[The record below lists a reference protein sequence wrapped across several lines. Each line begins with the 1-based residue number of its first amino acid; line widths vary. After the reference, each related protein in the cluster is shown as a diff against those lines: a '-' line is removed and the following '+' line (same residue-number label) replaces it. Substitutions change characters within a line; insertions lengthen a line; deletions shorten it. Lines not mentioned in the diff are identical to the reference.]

1 MAVHQLLPHF
11 RIGDAVSQSAVHF
24 QALLRRLGH
33 WGEIFSVL
41 RDPGTEEL
49 ARPLTALRVRADD
62 LVLGHHAIGSQVS
75 ARLMHLPC
83 KRAVVFHN
91 LSPLRF
97 YRGTPL
103 ESFLR
108 AGRAQLAGLA
118 PHVQLGIGVSE
129 FNAGE
134 MRAAG
139 YANVHTVPLFVEPER
154 FGADRADPAM
164 AERLRSD
171 GLSVFSVS
179 RVVPHKRF
187 EDLLALHREVRRL
200 RPEAQLRVVGGVD
213 RLFPAMRRLEREALR
228 TPGVTFL
235 GRVNHGELVAA
246 YRSGS
251 VFVSMSEHE
260 GFGVPLL
267 EAMASG
273 LPVLAYAAAAVP
285 ETLGGAGIGFT
296 EKRFALLAELLVQL
310 AEDRELRTRVL
321 EGQRRRLERGG
332 ADASQER
339 LEAALG
345 SIGVRRPARPARRA
359 RGKPRV
365 GLVVQRYGRE
375 ITGGAEALA
384 AQVAQHL
391 RPHWDIT
398 VLTTCATDHL
408 SWANV
413 LPPGESMVDD
423 VRVLRFPV
431 RSRRDRFGHNALSR
445 RLFGRSLDRSEEE
458 LWLAAQGPLAP
469 GLFRHLAEEAG
480 RYDGFLVFTYL
491 YVTGAWTVPM
501 LGSRALVV
509 PTAHDEPA
517 FGFDV
522 FADVFERP
530 RALLTLTEEERQ
542 LIQAR
547 FQHHAPARVVGMGVE
562 APRTEPKRFRSKF
575 GIDGPYLMYVGR
587 VEKGKG
593 IHELLRAYAGLR
605 AGHPKPPELVLA
617 GESSVHAAGQG
628 VRLLGRIGE
637 QDKWDGLAGAEAV
650 VVPSARESLSLLT
663 LEAMA
668 VGTPVVGNMASQV
681 VRGHLER
688 SQAGLAYT
696 SAADFPE
703 AVRTVRAR
711 REALGRAGKS
721 YARRYRWST
730 VVEAYRREMKAIVED
745 G

>member
-1 MAVHQLLPHF
+1 
-11 RIGDAVSQSAVHF
+11 
-24 QALLRRLGH
+24 
-33 WGEIFSVL
+33 VL

-49 ARPLTALRVRADD
+49 ARPLGALRIRADD

-83 KRAVVFHN
+83 KRGVVFHN

-129 FNAGE
+129 FNAAE

-139 YANVHTVPLFVEPER
+139 YANVHVVPLFIEPER
-154 FGADRADPAM
+154 FRADRADRTM

-200 RPEAQLRVVGGVD
+200 RPGAQLRVVGGVD

-246 YRSGS
+246 YRSAS

-267 EAMASG
+267 EAMASDV
-273 LPVLAYAAAAVP
+273 PVLAYAAAAVP
-285 ETLGGAGIGFT
+285 ETLDGAGIGFT
-296 EKRFALLAELLVQL
+296 EKRFALLAELVVQL
-310 AEDRELRTRVL
+310 AEDRELRRRVL
-321 EGQRRRLERGG
+321 DGQRRRLERGG
-332 ADASQER
+332 AEAAQER

-345 SIGVRRPARPARRA
+345 SIGVRRPALPRRRA

-391 RPHWDIT
+391 RPYWDIT

-413 LPPGESMVDD
+413 LPPGESIVDGIA
-423 VRVLRFPV
+423 VRRFPV
-431 RSRRDRFGHNALSR
+431 RRARDMREHNTLSG
-445 RLFGRSLDRSEEE
+445 RLFGRALDRSEEE
-458 LWLAAQGPLAP
+458 HWLAAQGPLAP
-469 GLFRHLAEEAG
+469 ALFRHLAEDG
-480 RYDGFLVFTYL
+480 GTYDGFLVFTYL

-501 LGSRALVV
+501 LGRRALVV

-517 FGFDV
+517 FRFEI
-522 FADVFERP
+522 FRDVFERP
-530 RALLTLTEEERQ
+530 RALLALTDEELQ
-542 LIQAR
+542 LIDAR
-547 FQHHAPARVVGMGVE
+547 FPRHAPARVVGVGVD
-562 APRTEPKRFRSKF
+562 APRTDPGRFRSKF
-575 GIDGPYLMYVGR
+575 GIDRPYLMYVGR

-593 IHELLRAYAGLR
+593 IPELLEAHERLR
-605 AGHPKPPELVLA
+605 AVDADAPDLVLA
-617 GESSVHAAGQG
+617 GEASVDAAGAG

-637 QDKWDGLAGAEAV
+637 QEKWDALSGAEAV

-668 VGTPVVGNMASQV
+668 LGTPVVGNGASPV

-688 SQAGLAYT
+688 SQAGVAYD
-696 SAADFPE
+696 SAEQFVDV
-703 AVRTVRAR
+703 VRTVRRR
-711 REALGRAGKS
+711 RESLGLAGRA

-730 VVEAYRREMKAIVED
+730 VVQAYREEMAAIVED

>member
-41 RDPGTEEL
+41 RDPGTEDL
-49 ARPLTALRVRADD
+49 VRTVNALRVRPGD
-62 LVLGHHAIGSQVS
+62 LVLGHQAIGSPVS

-83 KRAVVFHN
+83 KRGVVFHN

-97 YRGTPL
+97 YAGTPL
-103 ESFLR
+103 EAFLR

-118 PHVQLGIGVSE
+118 SHVHLGIGVSE
-129 FNAGE
+129 FNASE

-139 YANVHTVPLFVEPER
+139 YANVHVVPLFVEPER
-154 FGADRADPAM
+154 FGLDRVDGAM
-164 AERLRSD
+164 AARLRTKA
-171 GLSVFSVS
+171 LSVFSVS

-213 RLFPAMRRLEREALR
+213 RLFPAMRQLEREALR

-246 YRSGS
+246 YRSAS
-251 VFVSMSEHE
+251 LFVSMSEHE

-267 EAMASG
+267 EAMASDV
-273 LPVLAYAAAAVP
+273 PVLAYAAAAVP
-285 ETLGGAGIGFT
+285 ETLDGAGIGFT
-296 EKRFALLAELLVQL
+296 EKRFALLAELVVQL
-310 AEDRELRTRVL
+310 AEDQELRTRVL
-321 EGQRRRLERGG
+321 KGQQRRLERGG

-339 LEAALG
+339 LEAALE
-345 SIGVRRPARPARRA
+345 SIGVRRPPRPRR
-359 RGKPRV
+359 RGKGKPRV
-365 GLVVQRYGRE
+365 GLVVQRYGQE

-398 VLTTCATDHL
+398 VITTCATDHL

-413 LPPGESMVDD
+413 LPPGESMVDG
-423 VRVLRFPV
+423 VRVVRFPV
-431 RSRRDRFGHNALSR
+431 RSTRNRFAHNAMSR
-445 RLFGRSLDRSEEE
+445 RLYGRSLDRSEEE
-458 LWLAAQGPLAP
+458 LWLASQGPLAP
-469 GLFRHLAEEAG
+469 GLFRHLAEEGG

-501 LGSRALVV
+501 LGRRALVV
-509 PTAHDEPA
+509 PTAHEEPA
-517 FGFDV
+517 FRFDV

-547 FQHHAPARVVGMGVE
+547 FPRHAPARVVGVGVE
-562 APRTEPKRFRSKF
+562 PPRTEPQRFRSKF
-575 GIDGPYLMYVGR
+575 GIDRPYLMYVGR

-593 IHELLRAYAGLR
+593 IYELLRAHARLR
-605 AGHPKPPELVLA
+605 AADPESAELVLV
-617 GESSVHAAGQG
+617 GDSSVNASGQG

-668 VGTPVVGNMASQV
+668 VGTPVIGNIASAVVG
-681 VRGHLER
+681 GHLER
-688 SQAGLAYT
+688 SQGGVAYR
-696 SAADFPE
+696 SSADFAE
-703 AVRTVRAR
+703 VVRTVRGR
-711 REALGRAGKS
+711 REALARAGRK

-730 VVEAYRREMKAIVED
+730 VVEAYRRGMAVIVED